1 MRNFILLLFVLCFCL
16 HLNAQFVVEGVVHH
30 DSIPLQSVNVIIK
43 NTKKGVATDEKGK
56 FKLEAKKG
64 DTLSISYLGY
74 KTNDIVLDETKT
86 LNVNL
91 VEDSLDE
98 VVVIGYATKTKCY
111 IKGACGF
118 FVESEKEEE
127 KSNVIHPKLYPNPSS
142 NGIFNLKL
150 SEDYDEVKITVANM
164 SGQIVKSLGYKKFG
178 NQKQI
183 DLSQFS
189 TGIYIINIIADGKAL
204 DSIKA
209 VRN

>member
-1 MRNFILLLFVLCFCL
+1 MRNFIMLLFVLCFCL

-74 KTNDIVLDETKT
+74 KTKDIVLDETKT

-91 VEDSLDE
+91 EEDSLDE

-127 KSNVIHPKLYPNPSS
+127 KLNVIHPKLYPNPSS
-142 NGIFNLKL
+142 NGIFQLKL
-150 SEDYDEVKITVANM
+150 NENYNKMKISIANM
-164 SGQIVKSLGYKKFG
+164 SGQIILNKEYQKFG
-178 NQKQI
+178 NQVSI
-183 DLSQFS
+183 DLSPFS
-189 TGIYIINIIADGKAL
+189 KGVYIINIIVDGERLKA
-204 DSIKA
+204 IKA
-209 VRN
+209 VRD